1 MGQDIMN
8 KILKVYFENPD
19 KSFTIRELSSKTKVP
34 RSTLHKKLKLLRK
47 EGFLTKDNFLENNL
61 FVKTKKMNY
70 YVEEIIKSGLV
81 GFLVENLN
89 PSCIILFGSI
99 RKGDSTKESDIDIFI
114 ESSLKS
120 RLDLSKYERK
130 LGHKI
135 SLFVE
140 SDMKNLNSNLFNN
153 VVNGIKLFGSFK
165 IK

>member
-99 RKGDSTKESDIDIFI
+99 RKGDSTKESDIDLFI